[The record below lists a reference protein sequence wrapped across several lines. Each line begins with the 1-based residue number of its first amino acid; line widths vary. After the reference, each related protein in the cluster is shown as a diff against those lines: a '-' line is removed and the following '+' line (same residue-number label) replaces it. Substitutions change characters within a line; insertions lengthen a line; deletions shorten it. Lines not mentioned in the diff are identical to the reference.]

1 MSEST
6 SFLLVWS
13 ESSEKNLPIF
23 YLESKILVVNVL
35 EAEWEKEVS
44 KFIPY
49 TVT

>member
-1 MSEST
+1 MSEFM

-35 EAEWEKEVS
+35 EAEWESRDS

-49 TVT
+49 SVT